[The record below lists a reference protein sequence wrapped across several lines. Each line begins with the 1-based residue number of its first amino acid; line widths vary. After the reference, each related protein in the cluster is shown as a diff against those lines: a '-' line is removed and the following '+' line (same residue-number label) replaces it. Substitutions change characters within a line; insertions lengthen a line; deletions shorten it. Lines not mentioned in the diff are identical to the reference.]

1 MTSRPDLPTGTVTF
15 LFTDIEESTRLLRE
29 LGAAYRAVQD
39 IHEGIVR
46 SAIEAEEGIEVR
58 TEGDSL
64 FAVFRTPLHAVR
76 AAVAA
81 QRGLADAEWPHG
93 RPLRVRM
100 GLHTGEGVL
109 GGGDYIGID
118 VNRAARIAAAGH
130 GGEVLLSQTTKVLVD
145 DTVPQDVRVRDLGHH
160 ALKDFEEP
168 QPLYDLVIEGLPADF
183 PPIRTVHGGP
193 TTLPAPRTSFVGRDR
208 ELQEIGHLLNEARLV
223 TLTGPGGTGKTR
235 LAMAIAADEAHRVRD
250 GVYLVD
256 LSAVT
261 DPVVVPSK
269 IVTALGVREDP
280 EADPVVTLAGHL
292 REREVLL
299 VLDNLE
305 QVIESADTVDRL
317 LDSAPELRVLATSRI
332 PLHLSDEHEYRVDP
346 LPLPDPARLG
356 ELEVLGTCESV
367 MLFVERAS
375 AVRRGFR
382 LTEENAATIAGIV
395 ERVDGLPLAIE
406 LAASRIRALSPQDL
420 LHRLGQRLPVL
431 GGGIRDLPARQRT
444 LRDAIAWSHD
454 LLDADEQRLFARLA
468 VFSAGFTLD
477 SAEAVCA
484 PDLELAVM
492 EGIEALIDHSLLRHE
507 ARDGRVRYRM
517 LETIREFGV
526 ERLQASGEEDE
537 VRRRH
542 ARRMVQMAEAA
553 EPELLRK
560 DRTMLDR
567 LEEDHDDIRA
577 ALRWSIEGGD
587 VEAGLRLAGALW
599 RFWQLRSHLAEGLA
613 WTERLLS
620 LPAAAART
628 MPRAR
633 ALGAR
638 GSLVYW
644 MLDDMEPVRRSY
656 EESLAIAREVGDL
669 RGQAEGAYN
678 LAFVHLL
685 ARDSRAADELF
696 EEAAERYREIGDEI
710 GLAHANDGVALVAS
724 AEGDFERA
732 EPLLEENLRTFV
744 ARDDMWGIAL
754 TSGQIAAISL
764 ERGDLDRAR
773 TAALKSLAAGEA
785 LAAHM
790 FNAVSVQ
797 GLAVVAIRS
806 GHIERGVRLG
816 GFSERLRELAGGEA
830 PPSIVGLSDPREL
843 AKDDLPP
850 ERIESLVEEGR
861 SMGVGEG
868 LAYAREE
875 S

>member
-1 MTSRPDLPTGTVTF
+1 VISESDLPTGTVTF
-15 LFTDIEESTRLLRE
+15 LFTDIEGSTRLLRE
-29 LGAAYRAVQD
+29 LGEGYRAVQD
-39 IHEGIVR
+39 RHAEILR
-46 SAIEAEEGIEVR
+46 NAIAAERGVVAR
-58 TEGDSL
+58 TEGD
-64 FAVFRTPLHAVR
+64 AVFAAFPTPAQGIR
-76 AAVAA
+76 AAVSA
-81 QRGLADAEWPHG
+81 QRELAEADWPHG
-93 RPLRVRM
+93 EPLRVRM
-100 GLHTGEGVL
+100 GLHTGEGAL
-109 GGGDYIGID
+109 GGGDYVGLD

-130 GGEVLLSQTTKVLVD
+130 GGQILLSDTTRVLVED
-145 DTVPQDVRVRDLGHH
+145 ALADGVRIRSLGRHV
-160 ALKDFEEP
+160 LKDFDEP
-168 QPLYDLVIEGLPADF
+168 QPLHDLVIDGIPSDF
-183 PPIRTVHGGP
+183 PAIRTLSAGP
-193 TTLPAPRTSFVGRDR
+193 ATLPAPRTSFVGRDR
-208 ELQEIGHLLNEARLV
+208 ELQEIGQLLKDARLV

-235 LAMAIAADEAHRVRD
+235 LALAIAADEADRVRD
-250 GVYLVD
+250 GVYVVD

-261 DPVVVPSK
+261 DPAVAPSK
-269 IVTALGVREDP
+269 IVTALGVRENP
-280 EADPVVTLAGHL
+280 AVDPVLTLAGHL

-305 QVIESADTVDRL
+305 QVIEAADAVGRL
-317 LDSAPELRVLATSRI
+317 LDSAPGLRILATSRI
-332 PLHLSDEHEYRVDP
+332 PLHLSGEHEYRVDP

-367 MLFVERAS
+367 MLFVERAA

-382 LTEENAATIAGIV
+382 ITAENAAEIAGIV

-406 LAASRIRALSPQDL
+406 LAASRIRGLSPRDL
-420 LHRLGQRLPVL
+420 LDRLEQRLPVL
-431 GGGIRDLPARQRT
+431 GGGPRDLPARQRT

-454 LLDADEQRLFARLA
+454 LLDGDEQRLFPRLA

-484 PDLELAVM
+484 PGLDLDVM
-492 EGIEALIDHSLLRHE
+492 EGIEALVDHSLLRHE
-507 ARDGRVRYRM
+507 ERDGRIRYRM

-526 ERLQASGEEDE
+526 ERLQASGEADE
-537 VRRRH
+537 IRRRH
-542 ARRMVQMAEAA
+542 AWRMVRMAEAA

-560 DRTMLDR
+560 DRTHLDR

-577 ALRWSIEGGD
+577 ALHWSVDGGD
-587 VEAGLRLAGALW
+587 VEAGLRITGALW

-633 ALGAR
+633 ALGSL
-638 GSLVYW
+638 GSLAYW
-644 MLDDMEPVRRSY
+644 MQDMEPVRRSY
-656 EESLAIAREVGDL
+656 EESLAIAREVGDI

-685 ARDSRAADELF
+685 AADGLAAEELF

-710 GLAHANDGVALVAS
+710 GHAHAKDGVALAAS

-732 EPLLEENLRTFV
+732 VPLLEENLRTFV
-744 ARDDMWGIAL
+744 AADDMWGIAL
-754 TSGQIAAISL
+754 TSGQLAAISL

-797 GLAVVAIRS
+797 GLAVVAVRS
-806 GHIERGVRLG
+806 GQIERGVRLG
-816 GFSERLRELAGGEA
+816 GFSERLGELAGGEA
-830 PPSIVGLSDPREL
+830 PPSIVGLPDPREL
-843 AKDDLPP
+843 ARDDLPP
-850 ERIESLVEEGR
+850 ERIDALVEEGR
-861 SMGVGEG
+861 SMGVDEG
-868 LAYAREE
+868 LSYARQEG
-875 S
+875 